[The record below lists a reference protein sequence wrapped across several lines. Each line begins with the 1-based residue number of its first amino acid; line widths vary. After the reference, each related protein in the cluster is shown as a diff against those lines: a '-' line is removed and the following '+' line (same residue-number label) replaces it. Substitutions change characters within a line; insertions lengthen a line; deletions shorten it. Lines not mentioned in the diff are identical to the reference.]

1 VVRIVRPTSTKTEEP
16 LSVSGIGSDVVC
28 QFVACSGFQP
38 VATTPVHG
46 AVKYRAALRTDEMGI
61 TGAFATLAVLEAIIS
76 HGARSLSARRR
87 SPFDLQRKSFCI
99 DASSAAPGQSAVYA
113 TLASAWVGVA
123 FISCSSLALSST

>member
-1 VVRIVRPTSTKTEEP
+1 M
-16 LSVSGIGSDVVC
+16 C

-76 HGARSLSARRR
+76 HGASQFVRAASVSVRPSAKVILHRREFR
-87 SPFDLQRKSFCI
+87 GTRTECRVRDL
-99 DASSAAPGQSAVYA
+99 GQC
-113 TLASAWVGVA
+113 VGGSGVH
-123 FISCSSLALSST
+123 FM